1 MKKDQSSF
9 CQRIR
14 VSIHHAEPLLALGLA
29 AALEDSSIEVTLAG
43 NGSQPGGDEVLIC
56 DPERGLTLLGEASRR
71 ARILIVAVTLNE
83 AEIQAALKAGAHGYV
98 LLNGGPSQLKEVVS
112 TVARGSRYLCP
123 LVANHL
129 ATSLSYLA
137 LTDRELDVLRLLVRG
152 KPNKAIG
159 NSLAISTGTVKTH
172 VKSIMGK
179 LRVQSRTEAA
189 SLALER
195 GLVCRSGIGSGGYSA
210 PKLLQMASAAIP
222 THRDAAAGRPSYDQF
237 R

>member
-1 MKKDQSSF
+1 MEKDQSSL
-9 CQRIR
+9 CR
-14 VSIHHAEPLLALGLA
+14 VRVLILHAEPLLALGIA
-29 AALEDSSIEVTLAG
+29 AALADACFEVCIDSK
-43 NGSQPGGDEVLIC
+43 GSQPGSVDVLIC
-56 DPERGLTLLGEASRR
+56 DPERGLAVLGEPTWR
-71 ARILIVAVTLNE
+71 ARILIVAVTLHE
-83 AEIQAALKAGAHGYV
+83 AEIQAAMKAGAHGYV
-98 LLNGGPSQLKEVVS
+98 LLNGGASPLKEIVS
-112 TVARGSRYLCP
+112 SVARGSRYLCP
-123 LVANHL
+123 QVARHL

-159 NSLAISTGTVKTH
+159 NCLAISPGTVKTH

-195 GLVCRSGIGSGGYSA
+195 GLVGCSGMTLSHHGA
-210 PKLLQMASAAIP
+210 PQLPQMASAAIP
-222 THRDAAAGRPSYDQF
+222 TPRDAGARLVSYDRF